1 MPFPAFSYVS
11 LIVISVFKL
20 SCTDQCKV
28 SIEVTHHDVYVR
40 LSLWLKSLVL
50 PMAEIAGVAPELLYL
65 NLPGLPGLFNV
76 GLEIAGNV
84 SLHIRLSLHVVLNIA
99 ARTHHYIS
107 LKGTL
112 ISLMSA
118 AY

>member
-1 MPFPAFSYVS
+1 MPFRAFSYVS
-11 LIVISVFKL
+11 LIVISVFKF
-20 SCTDQCKV
+20 SYTDQCKV

-40 LSLWLKSLVL
+40 LSLWLKLLVVS
-50 PMAEIAGVAPELLYL
+50 PKSLYL
-65 NLPGLPGLFNV
+65 ILPCVPGLFNV
-76 GLEIAGNV
+76 GLEIAENV
-84 SLHIRLSLHVVLNIA
+84 SLHIRLCLHVVLNVV